1 MMYVGQTARVFCAS
15 VFLLTHASAQE
26 APLDLA
32 AVLAA
37 ARENRSE
44 LAAMRARADAMAER
58 PAIVASLEDPMIFP
72 SIDHYPMEAMDA
84 REGFGRYDWS
94 LTFEQRFPL
103 SRVRSRRVR
112 VASAE
117 AVSAEAAVDSMSLEV
132 MLEAQ
137 EAFFMLRERRLMV
150 AVLERQLALVRQL
163 VDGAAARYA
172 GGTGQQADVLR
183 AEVEAARVVAE
194 RRSLGA
200 NVAAAEAMLNVS
212 MGREAATPVGELD
225 YRLPLPELL
234 PIADLQQAAAE
245 NRPELRAGA
254 AEIDRAAAEVDVM
267 RSMYRPMAMVRA
279 GRASTMAEGKG
290 AMLMLG
296 VSVPLWRSRLRAG
309 VDEARA
315 MERMA
320 RADLLGMQ
328 RMIEGEIAAAYAEAA
343 ATRTLL
349 QALEA
354 DVLPR
359 ARSAVDAALAAYAA
373 GQGSLVLVVD
383 ASRALWE
390 AESDRLMA
398 ESSAGRA
405 SIRLEIAIGNKVP
418 GENAR

>member
-1 MMYVGQTARVFCAS
+1 MYVGQTARVLFAS
-15 VFLLTHASAQE
+15 AFLLTHATGQE
-26 APLDLA
+26 VPLDLA
-32 AVLAA
+32 AVLSA
-37 ARENRSE
+37 ARENRAE
-44 LAAMRARADAMAER
+44 LAAMRARAEAIAER
-58 PAIVASLEDPMIFP
+58 PAVAASLEDPMIFP
-72 SIDHYPMEAMDA
+72 SIDHYPSKAMD
-84 REGFGRYDWS
+84 EMESFGRYDWS

-103 SRVRSRRVR
+103 SRVRSRRAR

-117 AVSAEAAVDSMSLEV
+117 AVSARAAVDSMSLEV

-150 AVLERQLALVRQL
+150 AVLERQLALAREL
-163 VDGAAARYA
+163 VAGAAARYA
-172 GGTGQQADVLR
+172 GGSGLQADVLR
-183 AEVEAARVVAE
+183 AEVETARVAAE
-194 RRSLGA
+194 RRAL
-200 NVAAAEAMLNVS
+200 AAQEAGAEAMLNVS
-212 MGREAATPVGELD
+212 MGREAAAPVGELD
-225 YRLPLPELL
+225 YRLSLPGL
-234 PIADLQQAAAE
+234 PAIADLQETAVE
-245 NRPELRAGA
+245 NRPELRVGV

-267 RSMYRPMAMVRA
+267 RSMYRPMAMVRV
-279 GRASTMAEGKG
+279 GRASTMAEGEG

-296 VSVPLWRSRLRAG
+296 VSVPLWRNRLRAG

-328 RMIEGEIAAAYAEAA
+328 RMIEGEVASAYAEAQ
-343 ATRTLL
+343 ATRALL
-349 QALEA
+349 DALEA

-398 ESSAGRA
+398 ESAAGGA
-405 SIRLEIAIGNKVP
+405 SIRLELAVGNNVP
-418 GENAR
+418 GEHAP

>member
-1 MMYVGQTARVFCAS
+1 
-15 VFLLTHASAQE
+15 
-26 APLDLA
+26 
-32 AVLAA
+32 
-37 ARENRSE
+37 
-44 LAAMRARADAMAER
+44 
-58 PAIVASLEDPMIFP
+58 
-72 SIDHYPMEAMDA
+72 
-84 REGFGRYDWS
+84 
-94 LTFEQRFPL
+94 
-103 SRVRSRRVR
+103 
-112 VASAE
+112 
-117 AVSAEAAVDSMSLEV
+117 
-132 MLEAQ
+132 
-137 EAFFMLRERRLMV
+137 MV

>member
-26 APLDLA
+26 VPLDLA
-32 AVLAA
+32 AVLSA

-58 PAIVASLEDPMIFP
+58 PAIVAALEDPMIFP
-72 SIDHYPMEAMDA
+72 SIDHYPSEAMDDMD
-84 REGFGRYDWS
+84 GFGRYDWS

-103 SRVRSRRVR
+103 SRIRSRRAR

-117 AVSAEAAVDSMSLEV
+117 ALSAEAAVDSMALEV

-137 EAFFMLRERRLMV
+137 DAFFMLRERRLMV
-150 AVLERQLALVRQL
+150 AVHERQLALAREL
-163 VDGAAARYA
+163 VAGAAARYA
-172 GGTGQQADVLR
+172 GGSGLQADVLR
-183 AEVEAARVVAE
+183 AEVEAARVTAE
-194 RRSLGA
+194 RRALA
-200 NVAAAEAMLNVS
+200 AQEAAAEAMLNVS
-212 MGREAATPVGELD
+212 MGREAAARIGELD
-225 YRLPLPELL
+225 YRLSLPEL
-234 PIADLQQAAAE
+234 PAIADLQQAAVA
-245 NRPELRAGA
+245 NRPELRVGA

-279 GRASTMAEGKG
+279 GPASTMAEGDG

-296 VSVPLWRSRLRAG
+296 VSVPLWRNRLRAG

-320 RADLLGMQ
+320 RADLLGMH
-328 RMIEGEIAAAYAEAA
+328 RMIEGEVATAYAEAQ
-343 ATRTLL
+343 ATRALL
-349 QALEA
+349 DALEA

-398 ESSAGRA
+398 ESAAGRA
-405 SIRLEIAIGNKVP
+405 SARLELAVGNKVP